1 MLVHRPTKELPL
13 LTLPH
18 SRARASQ
25 KNTGRARIFQP
36 VRYYLSP
43 FPSSIL
49 VIPLLTEPVDALIE
63 PFYIAHF
70 LEFILSGSLPNGKK
84 TELALLHPDE
94 SELFMSPRASWA
106 PAPFNTDAPP
116 VVQNMMQRIM
126 SPGEFSG
133 MCQIGHNIHFMKK
146 RLSEGLVP
154 VSPSRWLEKDLNN
167 PDHFTIA
174 HEYLSSAIAVFEYLN
189 IPQVQ
194 TNMRD
199 TFNKISGDLQ
209 EMQDALNARRK
220 AQDSLAPELSLTA
233 LWEEFIRTRYQI
245 MTSTAHSWVLA
256 RAAELRERTLDEFS
270 AISPENAEGPEM
282 KLVSQRWSDLLS
294 IVSVADYNIWIHMEG
309 YNGFKT
315 PPEIVGGL
323 YNPDLKKQDKTN
335 KFTEVL
341 YERLAKCIEAQN
353 EAEKVQ
359 GPSATQSNAA
369 RRERISVSTVVQDE
383 LRPSIRGQLSSPQ
396 QPIQPWIQLCLQTH
410 AAIMTMPEEQR
421 RNYGF
426 GLAVYRGAHGVSD
439 EQWESLQRNIEANLA
454 AWGDDVQGADK
465 LKPLLK
471 LHWFD
476 SKELGLDKS
485 DIVSAARR

>member
-1 MLVHRPTKELPL
+1 MLVHRPNKVLL
-13 LTLPH
+13 SLTLPL
-18 SRARASQ
+18 SRARASL
-25 KNTGRARIFQP
+25 KNTGRVRTFQP
-36 VRYYLSP
+36 VLYSFSP
-43 FPSSIL
+43 SIVVPS
-49 VIPLLTEPVDALIE
+49 LLTVPVDALIE

-84 TELALLHPDE
+84 TELALLNPDE
-94 SELFMSPRASWA
+94 SELFMSPRATWA
-106 PAPFNTDAPP
+106 PAPFNQDAPP
-116 VVQNMMQRIM
+116 VVHSMMQRIM

-133 MCQIGHNIHFMKK
+133 LCQIGHNIHFMKK

-154 VSPSRWLEKDLNN
+154 VSPSRWAEKDLNN

-174 HEYLSSAIAVFEYLN
+174 HQYLSSVITVFEYLN

-209 EMQDALNARRK
+209 GMQDALNARRK
-220 AQDSLAPELSLTA
+220 AQDSLAQELSLTA

-245 MTSTAHSWVLA
+245 MTSTAHSWVLD

-270 AISPENAEGPEM
+270 AIAPENAEGEEM
-282 KLVSQRWSDLLS
+282 KIVSQRWSDLLS
-294 IVSVADYNIWIHMEG
+294 IVSVADYNIWIPMDG

-315 PPEIVGGL
+315 PSEIVGGL
-323 YNPDLKKQDKTN
+323 YNPDLKNQDKVS
-335 KFTEVL
+335 KFTELL

-353 EAEKVQ
+353 EAAKVQ
-359 GPSATQSNAA
+359 GPSATESTAA
-369 RRERISVSTVVQDE
+369 RRERLSVSTALQDE
-383 LRPSIRGQLSSPQ
+383 LRPGIRGQLPSSQ
-396 QPIQPWIQLCLQTH
+396 KPIQPWIQLCLQTH
-410 AAIMTMPEEQR
+410 EAISTMPEEQR

-426 GLAVYRGAHGVSD
+426 GLAVYRTADGLSD
-439 EQWESLQRNIEANLA
+439 EQWENLKRNVEASLS

-476 SKELGLDKS
+476 GKELGFDKS
-485 DIVSAARR
+485 DTISAARR